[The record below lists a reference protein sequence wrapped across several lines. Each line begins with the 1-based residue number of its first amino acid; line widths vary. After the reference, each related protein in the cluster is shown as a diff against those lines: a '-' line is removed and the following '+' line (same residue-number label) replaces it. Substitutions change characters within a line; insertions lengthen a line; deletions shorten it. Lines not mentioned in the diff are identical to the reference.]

1 MRFETFT
8 TVFIKSMNLSCSKVV
23 LRRCLPD
30 ILCGFKLK
38 VNLEFT
44 QKRDDL

>member
-1 MRFETFT
+1 MRIETFT
-8 TVFIKSMNLSCSKVV
+8 TVFIKSMNLVCSKVV
-23 LRRCLPD
+23 LRRCLSD
-30 ILCGFKLK
+30 ILCGFKPN